1 MNKFEISNLDLY
13 YGDFKALKNIELN
26 IPEGEITAFIGPSG
40 CGKSTL
46 LNIIGQIDDQYDGTL
61 LIDEKIMN
69 KLNQSQKEKF
79 IRYHINYL
87 FQNFALIET
96 ETVKENL
103 LIGLEYSKLKKQEK
117 NERIAEVLKKVKLE
131 KTLNKKVYEL
141 SGGEQQRIA
150 LARIMLKPGNIVLAD
165 EPTGN
170 LDKDSS
176 LLVMKVLK
184 ELQKDG
190 KTIIIVTHSEEIA
203 SQCDRIVEL

>member
-1 MNKFEISNLDLY
+1 MIETVNLSKS
-13 YGDFKALKNIELN
+13 YGNHVVINNLNLKIKEQEMVA
-26 IPEGEITAFIGPSG
+26 IVGPSG

-61 LIDEKIMN
+61 LIDEKTMN

-103 LIGLEYSKLKKQEK
+103 LIGLEYSELKKQEK

-203 SQCDRIVEL
+203 RQCDRIVEL

>member
-1 MNKFEISNLDLY
+1 MIETVNLSKS
-13 YGDFKALKNIELN
+13 YGNHVVINSLNLKIKEKEMVA
-26 IPEGEITAFIGPSG
+26 IVGPSG

-61 LIDEKIMN
+61 LIDEKTMN

-103 LIGLEYSKLKKQEK
+103 LIGLEYSKSKKQEK

-203 SQCDRIVEL
+203 RQCDRIVEL

>member
-1 MNKFEISNLDLY
+1 MIETVNLSKS
-13 YGDFKALKNIELN
+13 YGNHVVINSLNLKIKEKEMVA
-26 IPEGEITAFIGPSG
+26 IVGPSG

-61 LIDEKIMN
+61 LIDEKTMN

-203 SQCDRIVEL
+203 RQCDRIVEL